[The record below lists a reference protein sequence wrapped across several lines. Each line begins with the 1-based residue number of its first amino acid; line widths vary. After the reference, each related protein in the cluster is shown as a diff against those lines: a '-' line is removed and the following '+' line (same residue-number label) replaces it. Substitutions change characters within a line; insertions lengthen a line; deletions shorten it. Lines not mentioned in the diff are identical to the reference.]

1 IVHLNIDQERAR
13 ALGLSTADVAGFLAS
28 QLTGNRV
35 SQFRDGN
42 ELIEILLRGTSEER
56 DQLQHLPSL
65 AIPTGDGRSVALEQ
79 VATLEEGSE
88 EGIIWRGDRLPRVT
102 VLADTPGADQSAAVV
117 TQILPSLGSLP
128 EQRPSGYRID

>member
-1 IVHLNIDQERAR
+1 PAVTIVLLKWELPRKLVRLNIDQQGAR
-13 ALGLSTADVAGFLAS
+13 ALVLSTAHVAGLLSS

-42 ELIEILLRGTSEER
+42 DLIEILLRGTSEER

-79 VATLEEGSE
+79 VATLEYGFE
-88 EGIIWRGDRLPRVT
+88 EGIIWRRDRLPTVT
-102 VLADTPGADQSAAVV
+102 VLAD
-117 TQILPSLGSLP
+117 
-128 EQRPSGYRID
+128 